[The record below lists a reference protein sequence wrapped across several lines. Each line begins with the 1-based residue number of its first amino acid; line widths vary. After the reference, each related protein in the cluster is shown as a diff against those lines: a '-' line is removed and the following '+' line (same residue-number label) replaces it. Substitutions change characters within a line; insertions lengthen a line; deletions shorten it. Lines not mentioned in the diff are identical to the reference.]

1 MKLTP
6 TLALRRVKVK
16 VSADV
21 VSLSLSMLSELSV
34 VESSHSL
41 LNVAGSE
48 YSRCIIHSEL
58 VRCNPSWKKT
68 RIISSK
74 FSQQETRYSSRSY
87 NVFQTRE
94 CKMGTDPDPPPTG
107 THLKGSF
114 KTYIRVCVCLFVYFH
129 HRQIVH
135 PNLSIFESKICF
147 RRNFT
152 WKVHHLTWELIK
164 QVFGLF

>member
-1 MKLTP
+1 MAKMKLTP

-58 VRCNPSWKKT
+58 VLCNSSWQKT
-68 RIISSK
+68 RVITSK
-74 FSQQETRYSSRSY
+74 FPQQETRYSCRSY

-94 CKMGTDPDPPPTG
+94 CKMGNNPDPHPPR

-114 KTYIRVCVCLFVYFH
+114 KTYIHEFAYFH
-129 HRQIVH
+129 HRSQIVH
-135 PNLSIFESKICF
+135 PNLPIFDSKICF

-152 WKVHHLTWELIK
+152 
-164 QVFGLF
+164 

>member
-1 MKLTP
+1 MFLISYLIVWEDNPVFRGRQPNNCLGTPSTQTTIRKNMNKHSKPRSGMAKMKLTP

-58 VRCNPSWKKT
+58 VCCNSSWQKT
-68 RIISSK
+68 RIITSI
-74 FSQQETRYSSRSY
+74 FPQQETRYSSRSY
-87 NVFQTRE
+87 NVF
-94 CKMGTDPDPPPTG
+94 
-107 THLKGSF
+107 
-114 KTYIRVCVCLFVYFH
+114 
-129 HRQIVH
+129 
-135 PNLSIFESKICF
+135 
-147 RRNFT
+147 
-152 WKVHHLTWELIK
+152 
-164 QVFGLF
+164 